1 VGGVYDQGGDAS
13 TRSEATSSLVAVV
26 TAKVPMPPSA
36 VGLASVG
43 GAPVSEEGVA
53 VVPGVVVVTGSPV
66 VVAVEAVVVVV
77 EAVVVVVTEAW
88 VVVGAVV
95 VVVEGLVASPTTS
108 IGADE
113 QVRSSS
119 SWQA

>member
-53 VVPGVVVVTGSPV
+53 VVPGVVVVT
-66 VVAVEAVVVVV
+66 AVEAVVVVV

-119 SWQA
+119 S

>member
-1 VGGVYDQGGDAS
+1 VYDQDGDAS
-13 TRSEATSSLVAVV
+13 TPSEATSSLVVVV
-26 TAKVPMPPSA
+26 TAKVSMPPSA

-53 VVPGVVVVTGSPV
+53 VVPGVVGVIDSPV
-66 VVAVEAVVVVV
+66 VVVGGPPVVVVV